1 MNVLFSHLIE
11 CPHDGCEIH
20 ILQHVL
26 LRRVS
31 IELLVRI
38 VQLEELYFIFFF
50 HSLTSVMVGDFMMS
64 DDDDRRKHRNSAQG
78 RGAEY
83 YRIADLSSCDR
94 HGFASAAAHPVRC
107 SLKKRS
113 V

>member
-1 MNVLFSHLIE
+1 MRNTHPSA
-11 CPHDGCEIH
+11 CPP
-20 ILQHVL
+20 
-26 LRRVS
+26 
-31 IELLVRI
+31 
-38 VQLEELYFIFFF
+38 EESWHRASGPHSAARGIIFHFFF

-113 V
+113 AL